1 MNEEEAKRLLI
12 ALLES
17 VGAEWTEE
25 SGWLRFRS
33 RHDGMLWETAC
44 RPCPGALLLYGRFPF
59 TPREREKARR
69 LCEELNRRLIRG
81 ALFLGEDGSPVY
93 RCRAELDDVFG
104 AEDRL
109 EAALEYSAQVI
120 THYWGRLAGT

>member
-1 MNEEEAKRLLI
+1 MREEEAKRLLT
-12 ALLES
+12 ALLERE
-17 VGAEWTEE
+17 GAEWTEE

-33 RHDGMLWETAC
+33 RRDGMLWETAC
-44 RPCPGALLLYGRFPF
+44 RPVSGAMLFYGRFPMA
-59 TPREREKARR
+59 PRDPEKARR
-69 LCEELNRRLIRG
+69 LCEEANRRLVRG

-109 EAALEYSAQVI
+109 EAALTYSAQVI
-120 THYWGRLAGT
+120 AHYWGRFAGT